1 MALFINTLAAVTAGT
16 VLATTAFAQSAGGPR
31 PYTVLRRRERAGT
44 QADRGPCASR
54 SAGPGRGP
62 DPIPGGER
70 AHRTGVRGGRPQ
82 TISTGRTSAHNRRR
96 PALVVGGLE

>member
-16 VLATTAFAQSAGGPR
+16 VLATAAFAQTA
-31 PYTVLRRRERAGT
+31 REV
-44 QADRGPCASR
+44 RGPTPYFAVENE
-54 SAGPGRGP
+54 AAPKLIV
-62 DPIPGGER
+62 DP